1 MVQNDFDGSRAGTPY
16 VYQAF
21 PRMLYHDSHPS
32 RIVADQVALDIA
44 LAAGWRT
51 TVLADTPPP
60 VTTTPPV
67 VTFRRKRG
75 RPPKKVTA

>member
-1 MVQNDFDGSRAGTPY
+1 MVQNDFDGSSAGTPY
-16 VYQAF
+16 IYQAF
-21 PRMLYHDSHPS
+21 PRMLYHDNHPS
-32 RIVADQVALDIA
+32 RIVADQLALDTA

-51 TVLADTPPP
+51 TVLAAPSLP

-67 VTFRRKRG
+67 VTLRKKRG